1 MYNLKKMLSNDP
13 TANDKSN
20 DLIRKT
26 PSSRK
31 LRVPAQGK
39 LTEIKCIVK
48 MANVK
53 TEFRMGFMVLPSLL
67 IVGIRESREDDD
79 DVQLDKSSKIP
90 EQTRYHGEYFGGTEG
105 PTKVT
110 RLLNTLNVSEFS
122 YLLFPFSPV

>member
-13 TANDKSN
+13 IANDKSN

-31 LRVPAQGK
+31 LRVPVQGK

-53 TEFRMGFMVLPSLL
+53 AEFRTGFMASPSLL
-67 IVGIRESREDDD
+67 IVG
-79 DVQLDKSSKIP
+79 V
-90 EQTRYHGEYFGGTEG
+90 
-105 PTKVT
+105 
-110 RLLNTLNVSEFS
+110 
-122 YLLFPFSPV
+122 